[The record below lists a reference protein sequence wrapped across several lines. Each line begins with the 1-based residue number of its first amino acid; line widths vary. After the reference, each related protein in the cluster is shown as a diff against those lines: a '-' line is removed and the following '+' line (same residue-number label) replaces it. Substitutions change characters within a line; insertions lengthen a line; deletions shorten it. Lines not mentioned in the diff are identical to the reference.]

1 MDEIS
6 DVTIIEDPVAS
17 MLLEP
22 IKMKILDLLSRKE
35 MTISEISR
43 ELKTNKAKISYH
55 MKLLRKAGLVVI
67 SREEERKGMR
77 FKYFRVV
84 HKVLIPDIRSALNEE
99 KKFALLSPIKTFIDG
114 YLAGAGLIPDS
125 EIRERL
131 FEAVSEEILT
141 ITSTFSSKT
150 AETSDSDE
158 IRRKIYSTAVRNI
171 LNRKDFASKLKRAF

>member
-1 MDEIS
+1 MS
-6 DVTIIEDPVAS
+6 DVTIIEDPAAS

-22 IKMKILDLLSRKE
+22 IKMKILDLLTKKE

-67 SREEERKGMR
+67 SREEERKGMH
-77 FKYFRVV
+77 FKYFRAV
-84 HKVLIPDIRSALNEE
+84 HKVLIPDIRSAIKEE

-125 EIRERL
+125 KTRERL
-131 FEAVSEEILT
+131 FEVVSEEILN
-141 ITSTFSSKT
+141 ITSIFSSETEK
-150 AETSDSDE
+150 TSDSDE
-158 IRRKIYSTAVRNI
+158 IRRKIYATAVRNV
-171 LNRKDFASKLKRAF
+171 LNSEDFASKLKRVF